1 VLSLNLFRGRVA
13 ATVVAAVAAV
23 GTIAGCG
30 SSTAPQSSNVKLTV
44 LGAASLSNVF
54 PMIANEKYS
63 FAGSGTLETDIQQG
77 EYADVFAAASP
88 KQTTELYKAGLAT
101 KPVEFATNTL
111 VLIVPKDNPAHIT
124 SIYDLTKKG
133 VKIVVCEAS
142 QPCGDYASTAF
153 ANLNI
158 TTAAD
163 KNIVSYQSD
172 VSQVVTEIAN
182 GEGDAG
188 LVYITDAKTAGNAV
202 TVITLPAAAL
212 PVHEDTISVIKAS
225 KHEAAAEAFVQM
237 LLAPKAQAIL
247 KTAGFGKP

>member
-1 VLSLNLFRGRVA
+1 VLRSNRFGGRLTA
-13 ATVVAAVAAV
+13 GVVAGIAAV

-30 SSTAPQSSNVKLTV
+30 SSQPSNVKLTV
-44 LGAASLSNVF
+44 LGAASLSNVL
-54 PMIANEKYS
+54 PMIAAQEKYS

-153 ANLNI
+153 AALGI

-202 TVITLPAAAL
+202 SVIRLPTAAM

-225 KHEAAAEAFVQM
+225 KHEAAAKAFVQM
-237 LLAPKAQAIL
+237 LLAAKAQAVL
-247 KTAGFGKP
+247 QAAGFGKP